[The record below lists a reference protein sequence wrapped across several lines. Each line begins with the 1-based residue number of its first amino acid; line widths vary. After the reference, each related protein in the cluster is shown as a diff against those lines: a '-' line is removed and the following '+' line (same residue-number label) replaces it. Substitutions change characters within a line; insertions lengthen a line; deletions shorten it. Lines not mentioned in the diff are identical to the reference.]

1 MCDFVIANAGLGPFA
16 EVNVTV
22 TVSGAAGMLKL
33 QVVPPPPTTHA
44 VGVPLKVP
52 VEPAGGVSVKIT
64 GALNVAI
71 TEQLAIPAAG
81 PQLMPPPWTLTGLLV
96 TVPPAFPARFTVNR
110 NVFAANAAVADVML
124 GLIVKVQ
131 VATELALQ
139 GPAVQPVKTCPEA
152 GVAVSVTD
160 VPLTKVVE
168 QTLGGVGFAQLIS
181 LAIVGLDVLV
191 TDPLP
196 VMLTEKGLCCEVNNA
211 LTV

>member
-1 MCDFVIANAGLGPFA
+1 LN
-16 EVNVTV
+16 E
-22 TVSGAAGMLKL
+22 

-44 VGVPLKVP
+44 VGVLPLKVP

-81 PQLMPPPWTLTGLLV
+81 PQLMPPPWTFTGLLV

-160 VPLTKVVE
+160 VPLTKLVE

-196 VMLTEKGLCCEVNNA
+196 VMLTDKGPCCEVNNA